1 MHSTRLNNEQAYH
14 GELRNDA
21 ITSGGAAKVL
31 KDDADALEVLETVSR
46 DAAVFHL
53 ALQGCVAL
61 QEGPIDAKKEARL
74 ES

>member
-1 MHSTRLNNEQAYH
+1 MLINNERTYH
-14 GELRNDA
+14 SELRNDA

-31 KDDADALEVLETVSR
+31 KDDADALEVLEAVGR
-46 DAAVFHL
+46 DAPIFHL

-61 QEGPIDAKKEARL
+61 QEGPIDAKKEAGL